1 MSRTTL
7 SQYKEMLQSEAAE
20 INKLMDRRQSNP
32 EKAKRLEQIEKELE
46 IIAGIEKP
54 DSIFKKVLNQK

>member
-7 SQYKEMLQSEAAE
+7 SQYKEMLHNEAAE

-32 EKAKRLEQIEKELE
+32 EKAKRLADIERELQVFE
-46 IIAGIEKP
+46 
-54 DSIFKKVLNQK
+54 DMKKK